1 MLTANETNILDL
13 LGVQSQDGLIVLD
26 EIGVVEFANP
36 AAQSY
41 LGARIVGRRL
51 QNFVRHPDFLPYLTR
66 VTQDNQSFSLTHK
79 ISASIQREYD
89 IHLSPF
95 CLKRKKKLVT
105 VKDKTPA
112 QLLEDMRSDFVANVS
127 HELRSPLTN
136 LIGFIETLREGFNE
150 TEIDKDMQTHFLG
163 IMGEE
168 AARMNRLIN
177 DLLSLSQ
184 QVADSHLLPDGEID
198 YLALIQDACS
208 SMAAKA
214 TENGMH
220 IIVAPEGEAA
230 EEANQK
236 LIGMGAYD
244 DVRAALVNLLDN
256 AIKYGHKNT
265 PIEVLWGVI
274 DDKIQISVVNQGD
287 GIDPLHIPRLTERF
301 FRVDKDRARQTGG
314 TGLGL
319 AIVKHIVQR
328 HRGQLRI
335 KSVLNG
341 KTSFI
346 LSLPRRVNS

>member
-66 VTQDNQSFSLTHK
+66 VPQENKSFALTHK
-79 ISASIQREYD
+79 ISGPLQREYD
-89 IHLSPF
+89 VHLSPF
-95 CLKRKKKLVT
+95 CLKRKKTLVT

-136 LIGFIETLREGFNE
+136 LIGFIETLREGAN
-150 TEIDKDMQTHFLG
+150 DDAPDQDMQAHFLE
-163 IMGEE
+163 IMSAE
-168 AARMNRLIN
+168 AARMSRLIN

-184 QVADSHLLPDGEID
+184 QVADSHLLPEGEINF
-198 YLALIQDACS
+198 LELMQDACAS
-208 SMAAKA
+208 VASKA
-214 TENGMH
+214 EENGMQ
-220 IIVAPEGEAA
+220 ILLCAA
-230 EEANQK
+230 AGQTDATE
-236 LIGMGAYD
+236 LIGCGDYD
-244 DVRAALVNLLDN
+244 DLRAMLVNLLDN
-256 AIKYGHKNT
+256 AIKYGYANT
-265 PIEVLWGVI
+265 PIQMDWALS
-274 DDKIQISVVNQGD
+274 DDKIQINVINQGD
-287 GIDPLHIPRLTERF
+287 GIDPIHIPRLTERF

-335 KSVLNG
+335 KSVMNG
-341 KTSFI
+341 ETRFI
-346 LSLPRRVNS
+346 ISLPLRLSS